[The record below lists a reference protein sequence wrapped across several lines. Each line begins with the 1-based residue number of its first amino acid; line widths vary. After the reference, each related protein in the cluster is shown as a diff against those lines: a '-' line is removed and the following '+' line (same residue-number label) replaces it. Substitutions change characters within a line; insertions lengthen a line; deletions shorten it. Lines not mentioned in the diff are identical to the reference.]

1 VRKQRRINIGVPA
14 VAGQL
19 LSAESRVIHLAE
31 EIARCGILPDQL
43 PWASEISKS
52 SVSVPTSFTIQ
63 QAIDALRADFWA
75 SKVRTSAA
83 ERSWDR
89 IDCELK
95 RLPAQATI
103 TVDLLAAIAATTR
116 AGSPS
121 RVEACKVYKRLA
133 KLAGLSDLD
142 KLDTIRTPYEPAERE
157 VPSDAEIIELL
168 ERTRNHKKY
177 GWLTSALVTYGC
189 RPSET
194 VSLQPADDGTARVL
208 TIKRKGK
215 LPTWR
220 TGLALQPEWVKQ
232 FEVDRV
238 AKPWAVDAPAQYAS
252 DEARR
257 LVQSWQ
263 AWLKAQAPGWQLYDL
278 RHAWAVRSIRRGI
291 NASMAAK
298 TMGHSL
304 AVHHSTYN
312 RWLEQRD
319 VAGVAASLAG

>member
-1 VRKQRRINIGVPA
+1 MRKQRRINIGVPA

-168 ERTRNHKKY
+168 ERTRVHPKY
-177 GWLTSALVTYGC
+177 GWLTAALVT
-189 RPSET
+189 
-194 VSLQPADDGTARVL
+194 
-208 TIKRKGK
+208 
-215 LPTWR
+215 
-220 TGLALQPEWVKQ
+220 
-232 FEVDRV
+232 
-238 AKPWAVDAPAQYAS
+238 
-252 DEARR
+252 
-257 LVQSWQ
+257 
-263 AWLKAQAPGWQLYDL
+263 
-278 RHAWAVRSIRRGI
+278 
-291 NASMAAK
+291 
-298 TMGHSL
+298 
-304 AVHHSTYN
+304 
-312 RWLEQRD
+312 
-319 VAGVAASLAG
+319 